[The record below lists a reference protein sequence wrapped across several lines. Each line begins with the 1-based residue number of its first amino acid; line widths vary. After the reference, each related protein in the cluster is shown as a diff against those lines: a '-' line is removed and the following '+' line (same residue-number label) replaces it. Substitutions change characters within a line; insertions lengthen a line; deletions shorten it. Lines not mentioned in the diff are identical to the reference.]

1 MRITLFALILIA
13 CGFLAI
19 GQAPIIQ
26 TVAPINAG
34 TQSRVII
41 SGSGFSS
48 TASQLVVMFD
58 NIKANIVPSTATDFS
73 IQVDVPPQ
81 ARMSNVEVI
90 NLTTGL
96 SGKSALKFIESFG
109 GATFDQTKVSGP
121 TTFSSTQQLFDICT
135 CDFDLDG
142 KPDLAATKFA
152 AIDDPAAFDLM
163 ILKNKSTPGV
173 MGFDKFDKTNLPAL
187 NLNAPTFNMNCGDL
201 NGDGKPDLVASRT
214 GGTRNVVFL
223 LENTNTVAGTLAF
236 GAAQSLFLDPGQS
249 AFRISIRDLN
259 SDGKPELIV
268 SNSVDNIIYIFINQ
282 SSGAIAF
289 NPTPVKITVTGATN
303 TYGLDVQDLDGDAKP
318 DIIVTQFNLND
329 AFVLRNQSTSLVSF
343 SAPVKIPST
352 IPYINLGTADLN
364 KDGMLDLMLI
374 CNFNSFL
381 SVFINQSTP
390 GNISFKTPT
399 SIPTSTN
406 PWGVDAS
413 DIDGD
418 GDVDII
424 VANRQANFLNVFVND
439 GNASPSFTR
448 ADVATAK
455 FPINLKV
462 GDLDGDAKPDMAFT
476 SISSSNTFSLDIL
489 RNTNCVSPKILNP
502 VPTFI
507 CAGQTIVLQAT
518 PAIGVGVTYDWRDG
532 ANTQVGTSATA
543 NITAVGNY
551 TVTVTSEGGACV
563 LTSPAFTLS
572 NSAAAG
578 IPPDPTINPTPA
590 VCVDG
595 TISLSTPTVSGALYQ
610 WTGPGGFSST
620 VQNPTIPNVKV
631 TNAGLYKL
639 QLQLATSSCKSNEA
653 SQIVDVRSYP
663 NFIVSPNTP
672 LPGCAP
678 TGVTLSV
685 NSISGFSYEWLKAGV
700 LIAGQ
705 VASTTNTSLSITSEG
720 DYSVR
725 VTNASLCPTPTETA
739 KLTVQLYAQPVANF
753 TAPATACTN
762 ASVNFTNTTTGGDTR
777 GTLSFAWNFGDAG
790 TAIVASPSHTY
801 TTAGSK
807 SVSQTVGYVGVTG
820 CTNVSTKPINIV
832 NGVVPV
838 ISAPVTQS
846 CPRESVVLT
855 VAGTFTT
862 ILWSTGGSASSV
874 TVTQPGNYSVNTVDA
889 NGCLG
894 TSSFTLTTKQVPT
907 VKVTLTVPGDTAISL
922 GKTVQLNATATPG
935 TVSYLWSPASS
946 LDNPTIPN
954 PVATPLATT
963 TYRAVVSLTGGCQA
977 SDSVKVKVSTG
988 TFIPAPLIF
997 TPNGDGDNDLWRIPG
1012 IESSSE
1018 CTMSIFD
1025 GHGSRLYEKKGYT
1038 NATAWDG
1045 TNNGSQLPEAV
1056 YYYIFS
1062 CPDKNAITGS
1072 VLIKR

>member
-1 MRITLFALILIA
+1 MRITLTLILIA
-13 CGFLAI
+13 CSFLAI
-19 GQAPIIQ
+19 GQAPLIQ

-34 TQSRVII
+34 TQGRVII
-41 SGSGFSS
+41 SGSGFSP
-48 TASQLVVMFD
+48 TPSQLVVLFD
-58 NIKANIVPSTATDFS
+58 NIKANIVTSTDFS

-109 GATFDQTKVSGP
+109 GATFVPANVSGP
-121 TTFSSTQQLFDICT
+121 TTFPATRQLFDICT
-135 CDFDLDG
+135 CDFDRDG
-142 KPDLAATKFA
+142 KPDLGATKFA
-152 AIDDPAAFDLM
+152 ATNDPAAFDLM
-163 ILKNKSTPGV
+163 ILQNQSTPGT
-173 MGFDKFDKTNLPAL
+173 MSFIQFDKTNLAAL

-201 NGDGKPDLVASRT
+201 NGDGKPDLVASRQ
-214 GGTRNVVFL
+214 GGTRNAIFFL
-223 LENTNTVAGTLAF
+223 MNTNTVAGTLSFA
-236 GAAQSLFLDPGQS
+236 AAQTLFIDPGQF

-259 SDGKPELIV
+259 GDGKPELIV
-268 SNSVDNIIYIFINQ
+268 SNSFDDPATDNIVYVFVNQ
-282 SSGAIAF
+282 SSAGAISF
-289 NPTPVKITVTGATN
+289 NTTPMKILVTGAN
-303 TYGLDVQDLDGDAKP
+303 TSYGLDVQDMDGDGKP
-318 DIIVTQFNLND
+318 DIIVNQFQSSD
-329 AFVLRNQSTSLVSF
+329 IFILRNQSSGLISF
-343 SAPVKIPST
+343 SAPVKITS
-352 IPYINLGTADLN
+352 IASYNSVSTADLN
-364 KDGMLDLMLI
+364 KDGLLDMMLTSTFDNTLR
-374 CNFNSFL
+374 
-381 SVFINQSTP
+381 VFINQSTS
-390 GNISFKTPT
+390 GNISFKTP
-399 SIPTSTN
+399 SSFATSTQ
-406 PWGVDAS
+406 PAGVDAS

-424 VANRQANFLNVFVND
+424 VANKQANFLNVFVND

-455 FPINLKV
+455 FPLNLKV

-476 SISSSNTFSLDIL
+476 SLSASNTFSLDIL
-489 RNTNCVSPKILNP
+489 RNTNCVNPKILNP

-563 LTSPAFTLS
+563 LTSPAFTVS
-572 NSAAAG
+572 NSASAG

-590 VCVDG
+590 VCVGG
-595 TISLSTPTVSGALYQ
+595 TLLLSTPTVSGALYL
-610 WTGPGGFSST
+610 WSGPGGFSST
-620 VQNPTIPNVKV
+620 VQNPTIPNVTV
-631 TNAGLYKL
+631 ANAGLYKL
-639 QLQLATSSCKSNEA
+639 QLQLATGSCKSNEA
-653 SQIVDVRSYP
+653 SQVVDVKSFP
-663 NFIVSPNTP
+663 SFIVGPNTP

-685 NSISGFSYEWLKAGV
+685 NSVSGYTYQWLMNSVSISG
-700 LIAGQ
+700 Q
-705 VASTTNTSLSITSEG
+705 TTTSLSVALEG
-720 DYSVR
+720 DYSVQ
-725 VTNASLCPTPTETA
+725 VSNASLCPTPTETA
-739 KLTVQLYAQPVANF
+739 KLTVQLYSQPVANF

-762 ASVNFTNTTTGGDTR
+762 ASVSFTNTTTGGDPR

-790 TAIVASPSHTY
+790 TAIVASPSHPY
-801 TTAGSK
+801 TTAGAK
-807 SVSQTVGYVGVTG
+807 SVSQTVGYAGVTG

-838 ISAPVTQS
+838 ISAPVSQS
-846 CPRESVVLT
+846 CPRESVVLS

-862 ILWSTGGSASSV
+862 ITWSTGGTGSSV

-889 NGCLG
+889 NACPG
-894 TSSFTLTTKQVPT
+894 TASFVLTTKPVPT

-922 GKTVQLNATATPG
+922 GKTVQLNANATPG
-935 TVSYLWSPASS
+935 TVTYLWSPTSS
-946 LDNPTIPN
+946 LDSPTIPN

-963 TYRAVVSLTGGCQA
+963 TYRVVVSLIGGCQA
-977 SDSVKVKVSTG
+977 SDSVKVKVSSG
-988 TFIPAPLIF
+988 SSIPAPLIF

-1012 IESSSE
+1012 IESSSD

-1038 NATAWDG
+1038 NATGWDG

-1062 CPDKNAITGS
+1062 CPDKNAITGA
-1072 VLIKR
+1072 VMIKR

>member
-1 MRITLFALILIA
+1 MRITLTLILIA
-13 CGFLAI
+13 CSFLAI
-19 GQAPIIQ
+19 GQAPLIQ

-34 TQSRVII
+34 TQGRVII
-41 SGSGFSS
+41 SGSGFSP
-48 TASQLVVMFD
+48 TASQLVVLFD
-58 NIKANIVPSTATDFS
+58 NIKANIIAPSTDFS

-109 GATFDQTKVSGP
+109 GATFVSTNVSGP
-121 TTFSSTQQLFDICT
+121 TTFPATRQLFDICT

-152 AIDDPAAFDLM
+152 ATDDPAAFDLM

-173 MGFDKFDKTNLPAL
+173 MGFDQFDKTNLPAL
-187 NLNAPTFNMNCGDL
+187 NVNAPTFNMNCGDL
-201 NGDGKPDLVASRT
+201 NGDGKPDLVASRQ
-214 GGTRNVVFL
+214 GGTRNAIFFL
-223 LENTNTVAGTLAF
+223 KNTNSVAGTLSFA
-236 GAAQSLFLDPGQS
+236 AAQPLFIDAGQF
-249 AFRISIRDLN
+249 AFRVSIRDLN
-259 SDGKPELIV
+259 QDGKPELIV
-268 SNSVDNIIYIFINQ
+268 SNSFDDPATDNIVYVFVNQ
-282 SSGAIAF
+282 SSAGAISF
-289 NPTPVKITVTGATN
+289 NATPVKVAVTGAN
-303 TYGLDVQDLDGDAKP
+303 TSYGMDVQDLDGDGKP
-318 DIIVTQFNLND
+318 EIIVNQFQSSD
-329 AFVLRNQSTSLVSF
+329 IFILRNQSSGLISF
-343 SAPVKIPST
+343 SAPVKITS
-352 IPYINLGTADLN
+352 IASYNSVSTADLN
-364 KDGMLDLMLI
+364 KDGLLDMMLTSTFDNTLR
-374 CNFNSFL
+374 
-381 SVFINQSTP
+381 VFINQSTS
-390 GNISFKTPT
+390 GNISFKTP
-399 SIPTSTN
+399 SSFATSTQ
-406 PWGVDAS
+406 PAGVDAS

-424 VANRQANFLNVFVND
+424 VANKQANFLNVFVND

-455 FPINLKV
+455 FPLNLKV

-476 SISSSNTFSLDIL
+476 SLSASNTFSLDIL
-489 RNTNCVSPKILNP
+489 RNTNCVNPKILNP

-532 ANTQVGTSATA
+532 ANTPVGTSATA

-563 LTSPAFTLS
+563 FTSPAFTVS
-572 NSAAAG
+572 NSASAG

-590 VCVDG
+590 VCVGG
-595 TISLSTPTVSGALYQ
+595 TLSLSTPTVSGALYL
-610 WTGPGGFSST
+610 WSGPGGFSST
-620 VQNPTIPNVKV
+620 VQNPTISNVTV
-631 TNAGLYKL
+631 ANAGLYKL
-639 QLQLATSSCKSNEA
+639 QLQLATASCKSNEA
-653 SQIVDVRSYP
+653 SQVVDVKSFP
-663 NFIVSPNTP
+663 SFIVGPNTP

-685 NSISGFSYEWLKAGV
+685 NSVSGYTYQWLMNSVSISG
-700 LIAGQ
+700 Q
-705 VASTTNTSLSITSEG
+705 TTTSLSVALEG
-720 DYSVR
+720 DYSVQ
-725 VTNASLCPTPTETA
+725 VSNASLCPTPTETA
-739 KLTVQLYAQPVANF
+739 KLTVQLYSQPVANF

-838 ISAPVTQS
+838 ISAPVSQS

-889 NGCLG
+889 NACPG
-894 TSSFTLTTKQVPT
+894 TESFALTTKQVPT

-922 GKTVQLNATATPG
+922 GKTVQLNDTATPC
-935 TVSYLWSPASS
+935 TVTYLWSPTSS
-946 LDNPTIPN
+946 LDSPTIPN

-963 TYRAVVSLTGGCQA
+963 TYRVVVSLTGGCSA
-977 SDSVKVKVSTG
+977 TDSVKVKVSTG
-988 TFIPAPLIF
+988 SSIPAPLIF